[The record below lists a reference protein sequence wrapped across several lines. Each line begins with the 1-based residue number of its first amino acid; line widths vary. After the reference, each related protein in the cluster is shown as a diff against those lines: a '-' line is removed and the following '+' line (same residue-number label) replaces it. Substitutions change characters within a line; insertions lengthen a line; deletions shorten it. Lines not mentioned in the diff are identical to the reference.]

1 MKITEFCLDNQ
12 TTTLVLTF
20 VMIVAGLSAYQKMG
34 RLEDPEFT
42 IKDAVITTQY
52 PGASAEAVEEEVTDE
67 IETAIQQLGQLKEV
81 KSQSYRGLSIVTA
94 TIKDQYDKETLP
106 QVWDELR
113 RKVSDAQMRLP
124 PGAGPSMVNDDF
136 GDVYG
141 IFFALYGAEYSFNE
155 LWDVAKLLRRELLL
169 IDGVAKI
176 DVFGE
181 QSEVIYIELDR
192 DRMSQLGISP
202 TTIANELQRQNL
214 VSNAG
219 SVSIG
224 DDFVTIDPT
233 ELVDS
238 EARCADLLAR
248 HCQYSPWLQGAAQAV
263 IKVRWQSRDRD
274 RYFDSI
280 RWQRRCHG

>member
-176 DVFGE
+176 DV
-181 QSEVIYIELDR
+181 LR
-192 DRMSQLGISP
+192 P
-202 TTIANELQRQNL
+202 
-214 VSNAG
+214 
-219 SVSIG
+219 
-224 DDFVTIDPT
+224 
-233 ELVDS
+233 
-238 EARCADLLAR
+238 
-248 HCQYSPWLQGAAQAV
+248 
-263 IKVRWQSRDRD
+263 
-274 RYFDSI
+274 
-280 RWQRRCHG
+280 